1 MSHIRITVDD
11 TTIMDADP
19 GTWRQTPP
27 DINTLKLKAGSQPWG
42 LAVMAT
48 VAEAA
53 TLAMAGKEGRDTT
66 ITITTDTD
74 GWTMDV
80 EHA

>member
-1 MSHIRITVDD
+1 MSHIRIEVDGD
-11 TTIMDADP
+11 VLMSADP
-19 GTWRQTPP
+19 GTWTHTPP
-27 DINTLKLKAGSQPWG
+27 DINGLNLKAGNQPWG

-53 TLAMAGKEGRDTT
+53 TLVMAGKPARDTT

-80 EHA
+80 RHA

>member
-19 GTWRQTPP
+19 GTWTHTPP
-27 DINTLKLKAGSQPWG
+27 DINTLKLKAGNQPWG

-53 TLAMAGKEGRDTT
+53 TLVMAGKPARDTT
-66 ITITTDTD
+66 ITITTDAD

-80 EHA
+80 RH